1 MQVTIKVDPEKVAFR
16 LMDKST
22 YVDIE
27 GDVID
32 GSFEDALSAVISA
45 LEFEFDREDVELA
58 AVLQFPELNR

>member
-1 MQVTIKVDPEKVAFR
+1 
-16 LMDKST
+16 MDKST